1 MKPTKGPETFGAK
14 VARLREERSLSRYA
28 LAKKTGITQAGLA
41 KVEQDGTQPTWDTVQ
56 KLALA
61 LGVSCSE
68 FVNPALALPV
78 EQPPKPRGRPK
89 KAEAPPAD
97 APPPE
102 PARKPRA
109 KEGGA
114 ERPPTSRLRRMARCS
129 PSCRGWVAPRWR
141 FCWP

>member
-109 KEGGA
+109 KKEGA
-114 ERPPTSRLRRMARCS
+114 E
-129 PSCRGWVAPRWR
+129 
-141 FCWP
+141 